1 MSPHKF
7 MASASSHPAPKN
19 NLYAKKGDTCHIRLS
34 HMCNTFVAH
43 HVQLGVSRALRR
55 ALRASFF
62 RCCCHVQM
70 ALSESNELV
79 MIHAA

>member
-1 MSPHKF
+1 

-19 NLYAKKGDTCHIRLS
+19 NLYAKKKATHAT
-34 HMCNTFVAH
+34 HMCNTFAAH

-62 RCCCHVQM
+62 RCCRHVQM